1 MRRLLVLSLVILA
14 TLLLWQRADAAPTII
29 WVNDDASGYTPP
41 GTSCSNA
48 GYATIQ
54 AAVDAASVGDIINVC
69 PGTYTENV
77 TINKANLTVDSTN
90 GASVTTITAAVSYY
104 VVFITQPNVTLD
116 GFTIVPSGSGDPDL
130 GVFVAIEG
138 NASAEITHN
147 VITGGRI
154 GINLGCASSG
164 STIDHNIVSGASE
177 AGINVDTCEAPPFPG
192 SNDNSVH
199 HNTVCGG
206 IFPYSI
212 AVGGSSNN
220 NDVHHNAAIWITVGG
235 TGNHVHHNTAEL
247 FNIAPGNTA
256 HHNTVADV
264 CP

>member
-14 TLLLWQRADAAPTII
+14 SLLLWQRADAAPTII

-54 AAVDAASVGDIINVC
+54 AAVDAASAGDIINVC

-77 TINKANLTVDSTN
+77 TIDKADLTVDSTN

-177 AGINVDTCEAPPFPG
+177 AGINVDTCEAPRSPAATTIRCTTILFAVVFSRIRLLWVDHP
-192 SNDNSVH
+192 
-199 HNTVCGG
+199 TTTM
-206 IFPYSI
+206 SI
-212 AVGGSSNN
+212 TTRPSGLQLVAPATMCTTTLRNFSTSSL
-220 NDVHHNAAIWITVGG
+220 ATRLTTI
-235 TGNHVHHNTAEL
+235 
-247 FNIAPGNTA
+247 P
-256 HHNTVADV
+256 
-264 CP
+264 